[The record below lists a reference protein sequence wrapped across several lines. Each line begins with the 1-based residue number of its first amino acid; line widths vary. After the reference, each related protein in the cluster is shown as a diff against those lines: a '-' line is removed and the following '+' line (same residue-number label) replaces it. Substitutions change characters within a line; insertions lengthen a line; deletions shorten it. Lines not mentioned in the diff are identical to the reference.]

1 MVGLLRWHHGP
12 DLLQP
17 GAFLELAVCTGD
29 MPAIGEWV
37 LRSGAAEAARWK
49 ALPGQRCQLW
59 LNVDAAQLR
68 DPDFA
73 ELVADVV
80 VEHGLQGGALGLE
93 ITERTVPE
101 LRPVP
106 APLQMVPLPW
116 ITGWATVTGPV
127 PVGYDELGRR
137 TPPRDSVPNVGGD
150 RPEVTVSDP
159 TRPTGP
165 GDVLDAREPWR
176 LSRRMR
182 LVALVLAVAALA
194 GVVVARIWQS
204 GSVDRRTGRGLADV
218 RLTTRLGELR
228 FSHHS
233 VTTTV
238 VVLAPSLP
246 GLFVLGAT
254 VGDGWSMST
263 ALTPS
268 KGRLVTIELSRSI
281 ACRDVPQPFVDLVL
295 GVGTRYR
302 SVRLALPR
310 VHTDTLLFTSSGCE
324 AAARRLLA
332 GSALNGRV
340 VGDHLEADLL
350 LTNGSDGVLTVTGL
364 VVQGL
369 SAQVRTP
376 LPVLVPPHSG
386 AAPTLVQ
393 LVLRLRQCAG
403 SGQQLSGALVRA
415 SDVQLVVSDGSVTL
429 PSDRLRQLTGQLVA
443 AQCRSH

>member
-1 MVGLLRWHHGP
+1 M
-12 DLLQP
+12 
-17 GAFLELAVCTGD
+17 
-29 MPAIGEWV
+29 
-37 LRSGAAEAARWK
+37 
-49 ALPGQRCQLW
+49 
-59 LNVDAAQLR
+59 
-68 DPDFA
+68 
-73 ELVADVV
+73 ADVV

-93 ITERTVPE
+93 ITERAVLE
-101 LRPVP
+101 LGHEAMPVLP
-106 APLQMVPLPW
+106 ALR
-116 ITGWATVTGPV
+116 GAGPV
-127 PVGYDELGRR
+127 PVGYDDLGRR
-137 TPPRDSVPNVGGD
+137 APPRDSVRKVGGD

-165 GDVLDAREPWR
+165 GDVLAAREPWR

-204 GSVDRRTGRGLADV
+204 GSVDRRTERGLADV
-218 RLTTRLGELR
+218 QLTARLGGLR

-281 ACRDVPQPFVDLVL
+281 ACRDVPQPIVDLVL
-295 GVGTRYR
+295 AVGSRYR

-310 VHTDTLLFTSSGCE
+310 VQTDTLLFTSSGCE
-324 AAARRLLA
+324 AAARRSLA
-332 GSALNGRV
+332 GSTLNGRV

-350 LTNGSDGVLTVTGL
+350 LTNSSDRVLTVTGL

-376 LPVLVPPHSG
+376 LPVLLPPHSTG
-386 AAPTLVQ
+386 GSTAAPTLVQ

-415 SDVQLVVSDGSVTL
+415 SDVQLVVNNGSVTL